1 MPAFKVKVS
10 RKIFVS
16 QESGFGVFLVRVE
29 GTRESRVIVGN
40 LHALSDGDFLEVEGE
55 ESEHPRFGP
64 QIKVSRFEFIRP
76 QDGEG
81 IARYLA
87 SGRFKGIGKKTAQ
100 RIVDHFGQATFAVL
114 DSAPE
119 RLREVPGMK
128 KSIIAVVQESVRGS
142 QTLRDL
148 TVRLTPFGIGQ
159 EMIYRIHREF
169 GALAQ
174 AMVENDPYL
183 LIERVRGVGFK
194 VADTIARA
202 LGLNRNDPQR
212 VRAGIF
218 FVLQQAEFQRGDLY
232 IPRDELLQ
240 KCSWLLDIDD
250 SDVAA
255 ALQQL
260 VERGKLRLVEIPESC
275 ILTPQSELIETAA
288 ARRLLRLAREG
299 DAVAVPAVN
308 FATVFEKLA
317 LELSQEQK
325 QAVLA
330 AVRNRLTIITGGPGT
345 GKTTI
350 IRAIIEILRA
360 NGRPILVAA
369 PTGRAAKRIEESAF
383 CPASTIHRLLKF
395 NPETGQFVHN
405 AQNPLPAGVVIVDEF
420 SMVDSFILFSLLQ
433 ALADDTQLIIIGDKD
448 QLPSVGPGNV
458 LRDMIQSDFFHTI
471 YLKRNFRQD
480 QGSLIVENACRV
492 NGGESLVF
500 PKPDPAADFIF
511 LPVRDEAQVLEKVER
526 ILRRYQADYPVNS
539 TALQVLVPMY
549 RGAAGIDRINQMVQ
563 EKFNPE
569 PFLLRREKVAFKRLD
584 KVMQTRND
592 YDKGV
597 FNGDLG
603 IVEDYHAAD
612 KLLLVNFD
620 GWIVEYAA
628 DELDELTLSYAVS
641 VHKSQGSE
649 YDIVVLCLLPSH
661 ARMLSRELF
670 YTAITRA
677 RRKLL
682 LLSDEATVARAVAN
696 SQPVRRRTLLTLRL
710 REEFEA
716 KSPHGG
722 DLQDPPRGPSG
733 SPQRGPSGPVV

>member
-1 MPAFKVKVS
+1 LPAFKVKVS

-40 LHALSDGDFLEVEGE
+40 LHALSVGDSLEIEGE
-55 ESEHPRFGP
+55 ESEHPRFGR
-64 QIKVSRFEFIRP
+64 QIKVSRFEFIKP

-100 RIVDHFGQATFAVL
+100 RIVDQFGPATFDVL
-114 DSAPE
+114 ENAPE
-119 RLREVPGMK
+119 RLREVAGLK
-128 KSIIAVVQESVRGS
+128 KSVIETIRESVRGS
-142 QTLRDL
+142 RALRDL
-148 TVRLTPFGIGQ
+148 TVRLTPFGVGQ
-159 EMIYRIHREF
+159 ETVYRIHREF
-169 GALAQ
+169 GDLAP
-174 AMVENDPYL
+174 AMVEGDPYL

-202 LGLNRNDPQR
+202 LGIARTDPQR
-212 VRAGIF
+212 VRAGIL
-218 FVLQQAEFQRGDLY
+218 FVLQQAEFQRGDLH

-250 SDVAA
+250 CDVLAVLEKLIERGELSLAELPEPCVLTPQNEMIEKAA
-255 ALQQL
+255 AL
-260 VERGKLRLVEIPESC
+260 RLH
-275 ILTPQSELIETAA
+275 
-288 ARRLLRLAREG
+288 RLARESG
-299 DAVAVPAVN
+299 AVAAPAVD
-308 FATVFEKLA
+308 FAAVFEKLA
-317 LELSQEQK
+317 LELSEEQK

-330 AVRNRLTIITGGPGT
+330 AVHNRLTVITGGPGT

-369 PTGRAAKRIEESAF
+369 PTGRAAKRIEESA
-383 CPASTIHRLLKF
+383 CCHASTIHRLLKF

-405 AQNPLPAGVVIVDEF
+405 AQNPLPAGAVIVDEF

-433 ALADDTQLIIIGDKD
+433 ALSDDTQLIVIGDKD

-458 LRDMIQSDFFHTI
+458 LRDMIQSGFFHTI

-480 QGSLIVENACRV
+480 RGSLIVENACRV
-492 NGGESLVF
+492 NGGEPLVF
-500 PKPDPAADFIF
+500 PKPDPDADFIF
-511 LPVRDEAQVLEKVER
+511 LPVREEAQVLEKVER
-526 ILRRYQADYPVNS
+526 ILRRYQEDYPFNS
-539 TALQVLVPMY
+539 AALQVLVPMY
-549 RGAAGIDRINQMVQ
+549 RGDAGIDRINQMVQ

-569 PFLLRREKVAFKRLD
+569 PFLLRREKAAFKRLD

-603 IVEDYHAAD
+603 IVEDYQAAD

-620 GWIVEYAA
+620 GWTVEYAA
-628 DELDELTLSYAVS
+628 DELDALTLSYAVS

-710 REEFEA
+710 REAFA
-716 KSPHGG
+716 TNPPLSGDPVGAGRGG
-722 DLQDPPRGPSG
+722 LQG
-733 SPQRGPSGPVV
+733 PQRGPSGPVV